1 MQEKK
6 WRILWIL
13 TKNSPT
19 DNLAK
24 ARVLGQNQTADVE
37 QSNAQIENA
46 YNEQQTY
53 ITLKPYIRFLEFE
66 GYNVSLVD
74 TGAEGV
80 SLLQEETYHAV
91 LLNYDAPMQEENL
104 LSRVR
109 SVNAHI
115 PIILLTH
122 ESGQEVMEQGS
133 LYDVDDIFVISTSDH
148 EETSH
153 KQLSTSLTF
162 LLEKRAIREAY
173 TPQAYSRSFS
183 GTQVLGETTQDRD
196 AANGWKTWIDT
207 YLRLV
212 EWDLRLDTLDNV
224 DELKAIHEIE
234 KREAN
239 AAFANYIEDNYHNWL
254 IGEASPTLSVDVVYK
269 YVIPEIQAGKQ
280 VLFVVMDCMRLDHWL
295 KIEPLLYPL
304 FNMTTDYYYSILPTA
319 TRYARNAI
327 FSGLFPLEFAE
338 RHPDLYAEPDQAHTS
353 INRYEKALMRLQFE
367 RHGIPLKP
375 PLHYFKIFDTRGEMQ
390 YLHWLSVTDRI
401 SLTALV
407 VDFLDMLTHTRH
419 EVDLL
424 QQLVPDETAFRALVQ
439 AWFQNSHLYKVFRIA
454 ADRGMT
460 VILTSDHGSLLC
472 QNAAKVSSQ
481 AELTTGLRF
490 KEGKGISC
498 APEAGWLIKDP
509 VAYRLPG
516 EEAGKSYI
524 LAKEDYYFV
533 YDRQFNMYKEIFQG
547 SFQHGGI
554 SLEEMILPCVVL
566 EPK

>member
-6 WRILWIL
+6 WRILWI
-13 TKNSPT
+13 
-19 DNLAK
+19 DNQ
-24 ARVLGQNQTADVE
+24 VADVGKSGTQHENPYSEE
-37 QSNAQIENA
+37 QA
-46 YNEQQTY
+46 Y
-53 ITLKPYIRFLEFE
+53 ITPKPYVRFLEFQ
-66 GYNVSLVD
+66 GYDVSLTD
-74 TGAEGV
+74 TGAEGI
-80 SLLQEETYHAV
+80 SLLQDETYHAV
-91 LLNYDAPMQEENL
+91 LLNYERSIGVENL
-104 LSRVR
+104 LSHVR
-109 SVNAHI
+109 SVNAHV

-122 ESGQEVMEQGS
+122 ESDQEVMGQGS
-133 LYDVDDIFVISTSDH
+133 LYNVDDIFIISANNQDENSY
-148 EETSH
+148 
-153 KQLSTSLTF
+153 KQLATSLAF
-162 LLEKRAIREAY
+162 LVEKRAVREAY
-173 TPQAYSRSFS
+173 MPQAYIQNFN
-183 GTQVLGETTQDRD
+183 GTQVLSEATRGLGT
-196 AANGWKTWIDT
+196 ANDWEAWIDT
-207 YLRLV
+207 YVRLV
-212 EWDLRLDTLDNV
+212 EWDLRLDTLDNA
-224 DELKAIHEIE
+224 DELRGIHEIE
-234 KREAN
+234 KREVN
-239 AAFANYIEDNYHNWL
+239 ASFANYIQDNYHSWL
-254 IGEASPTLSVDVVYK
+254 VGEASPTLSMDVVYK

-280 VLFVVMDCMRLDHWL
+280 VLFIVMDCMRLDHWL

-304 FNMTTDYYYSILPTA
+304 FDITTDYYYSILPTA

-338 RHPDLYAEPDQAHTS
+338 RHPDLYAEPDKSHTS

-424 QQLVPDETAFRALVQ
+424 QQLIPDEATFRALVQ
-439 AWFQNSHLYKVFRIA
+439 VWFQHSYLYKIFKIA
-454 ADRGMT
+454 AERDIT

-498 APEAGWLIKDP
+498 APEAGWVIKNP
-509 VAYRLPG
+509 GAYRLPG
-516 EEAGKSYI
+516 TEAGKNYI

-533 YDRQFNMYKEIFQG
+533 YDRQFDVYKEIFQG

-554 SLEEMILPCVVL
+554 SFEEMILPCVVL
-566 EPK
+566 EPR

>member
-6 WRILWIL
+6 WRILWI
-13 TKNSPT
+13 
-19 DNLAK
+19 D
-24 ARVLGQNQTADVE
+24 NQTAGVE
-37 QSNAQIENA
+37 QSNAQLENA
-46 YNEQQTY
+46 YNEQQPY
-53 ITLKPYIRFLEFE
+53 ITPKPYIRFLEFE

-74 TGAEGV
+74 TGVEGV

-91 LLNYDAPMQEENL
+91 LLNYDAPAQGENL

-122 ESGQEVMEQGS
+122 ESGQEVMEQAS
-133 LYDVDDIFVISTSDH
+133 LYDVGDIFVMSTNDQQ
-148 EETSH
+148 EISH

-162 LLEKRAIREAY
+162 LLAKRAIREAY
-173 TPQAYSRSFS
+173 TPQAYTQNFSR
-183 GTQVLGETTQDRD
+183 TQILGETTQDWD
-196 AANGWKTWIDT
+196 AANDWETWIDT
-207 YLRLV
+207 YVRLV

-239 AAFANYIEDNYHNWL
+239 AAFANYIQDNYHSWL
-254 IGEASPTLSVDVVYK
+254 VGEASPTLSVDVVYK

-280 VLFVVMDCMRLDHWL
+280 LLFVVMDCMRLDHWL

-304 FNMTTDYYYSILPTA
+304 FNITTDYYYSILPTA

-353 INRYEKALMRLQFE
+353 INRYEKALMRLQFD

-424 QQLVPDETAFRALVQ
+424 QQLVPDEAAFRALVQ
-439 AWFQNSHLYKVFRIA
+439 AWFQHSYLYKVFRIA
-454 ADRGMT
+454 ADRGIT
-460 VILTSDHGSLLC
+460 VVLTSDHGSLLC

-509 VAYRLPG
+509 CTYRLPG

-566 EPK
+566 EPR

>member
-6 WRILWIL
+6 WRILWI
-13 TKNSPT
+13 
-19 DNLAK
+19 DN
-24 ARVLGQNQTADVE
+24 QISDVE
-37 QSNAQIENA
+37 QSNAQLENA

-53 ITLKPYIRFLEFE
+53 ITPKPYIRFLEFE

-91 LLNYDAPMQEENL
+91 LLNYDAPTQEENL
-104 LSRVR
+104 LSRIR

-133 LYDVDDIFVISTSDH
+133 LYDVDDIFVISTSDQ

-173 TPQAYSRSFS
+173 TPQAYTQNFN
-183 GTQVLGETTQDRD
+183 GTQILGESTQNWN
-196 AANGWKTWIDT
+196 AADDWETWIDT

-224 DELKAIHEIE
+224 DELKSIHEIE

-239 AAFANYIEDNYHNWL
+239 AAFANYIQDNYHNWL
-254 IGEASPTLSVDVVYK
+254 VGEASPTLSVDVVYK

-439 AWFQNSHLYKVFRIA
+439 AWFQHSHLYKVFRIA
-454 ADRGMT
+454 ADRGIT

-516 EEAGKSYI
+516 EEAGKNYI

-566 EPK
+566 EPR